1 MSVMMREKRDER
13 RQRQAEGA
21 RALEESGV
29 LDELYEQIDAG
40 SQYTSLAFTT
50 QLVDAGITGSI
61 ETVGD
66 AYDNALMES
75 TIGLYKTEVIELESA
90 RWEDWRHVEIATAQ
104 WVAWYNNECLHS
116 GCGDIPPTEYE
127 TMYYDQTHQT
137 ATPVAS

>member
-1 MSVMMREKRDER
+1 MSVISREEREER
-13 RQRQAEGA
+13 RQFQAEGVK
-21 RALEESGV
+21 ALEASGV

-40 SQYTSLAFTT
+40 SKYTSLAFTT